1 MKKEWKKYIPIAIC
15 ALAVY
20 LIIHYWDGAVNLIVS
35 ILGALSPVFIGIAIA
50 YVINILMSFY
60 EKYYFRKHSD
70 KKFVKGSRRIVCMIA
85 AIITLLLL
93 ITLVIWLVV
102 PRLVSCV
109 VFLVSEIPPAVEKLL
124 KSEFLNE
131 HLPKDVLSDLSA
143 INWNDLISKAIQVV
157 ATGISSA
164 TTAVFSFVGSM
175 MSTVATIFMSVMFSI
190 YMLLS
195 KERLLSQTNRMFDA
209 YIAPGDSLGERKFR
223 GALSMLNENFKKFII
238 GQCTEA
244 VILGVLCTLGM
255 FIFRFPYAAMI
266 GTLIGF
272 TALIPVA
279 GAYIGA
285 IVGAVMV
292 LTVSPVKALLF
303 IVFIVVLQNLEGNI
317 IYPRVVGNSIGL
329 PAIWVLAAVTVG
341 GGLLGVVGMLIGV
354 PLVATAYQI
363 IRRDV
368 ARREE
373 AERKLNAPEEEP
385 APATEE

>member
-1 MKKEWKKYIPIAIC
+1 MKIEWKKYIPISLC

-35 ILGALSPVFIGIAIA
+35 LLGALTPVFIGVAIA
-50 YVINILMSFY
+50 YVINILMCFY
-60 EKYYFRKHSD
+60 EKYYFRKHAD
-70 KKFVKGSRRIVCMIA
+70 KKLVKGSRRIVCMIA
-85 AIITLLLL
+85 AIITLALLVG
-93 ITLVIWLVV
+93 LVGWLVV
-102 PRLVSCV
+102 PHLVSCV

-124 KSEFLNE
+124 KSEFLADV
-131 HLPKDVLSDLSA
+131 LPKDVLTDLSA
-143 INWNDLISKAIQVV
+143 INWNELISKAVSVV
-157 ATGISSA
+157 ASGISSA
-164 TTAVFSFVGSM
+164 TNALFTFVGSM
-175 MSTVATIFMSVMFSI
+175 MSTVATVFMSVMFAI
-190 YMLLS
+190 YMLLG
-195 KERLLSQTNRMFDA
+195 KERLLSQTNRLFDA
-209 YIAPGDSLGERKFR
+209 YIAPGDSVGERKFR
-223 GALSMLNENFKKFII
+223 GALSLLNENFKKFIV

-244 VILGVLCTLGM
+244 VILGALCTLGM
-255 FIFRFPYAAMI
+255 FIFRFPYAAMV

-285 IVGAVMV
+285 IVGAVMI

-341 GGLLGVVGMLIGV
+341 GGLLGVIGMLVGV
-354 PLVATAYQI
+354 PLAATVYQI
-363 IRRDV
+363 LRRDV

-373 AERKLNAPEEEP
+373 AERKLLNREEEP
-385 APATEE
+385 SPEKE